1 MAVINTN
8 VASLNA
14 QNNLMKSQNDL
25 QTSLQRLSSGLRIN
39 SAKDDA
45 AGLAISDRMTAQIR
59 GLNQA
64 QRNANDGIS
73 LAQTAEGA
81 MSESTNILQRMRE
94 LAIQSANDTNSD
106 TDRANLQKEVAQL
119 QQELNRISET
129 TTFNGKNILD
139 GSFTSAKFQVGS
151 NSNETINVSI
161 GSTSAQK
168 IGAYQSSTL
177 ANIGGGIADA
187 ARAADAAGNNGTSG
201 ATLTVNGYLGS
212 DTYTFSDGATAKTIA
227 EGVNGISG
235 STGVTASARTEFT
248 IGPASADGTVTFS
261 LASSNGADAVSISAG
276 VTTTDMSNLA
286 DSINTKT
293 GQTGISATLSD
304 DKKSITL
311 TNEQG
316 EDIEIADF
324 KHSGDAGETLTI
336 KNGAATTTLVG
347 PTGGTAVATDSIV
360 VGGQVSFESNRSF
373 SVDSGD
379 AATDE
384 NVLTALNGAVSVA
397 GELSSI
403 ADVDIGSQSG
413 SNDAI
418 SVIDKAL
425 SYISEQRADL
435 GAVQNRFESTIA
447 NLASISENVSAARSR
462 IQDADFAQ
470 ETANLT
476 RNQILQQAGTSIL
489 AQANQLPQQV
499 LSLLG

>member
-106 TDRANLQKEVAQL
+106 TDRANLQKEVSQL

-168 IGAYQSSTL
+168 IGAYQNETL
-177 ANIGGGIADA
+177 ANIGTPVAAVATATTNGVEGGA
-187 ARAADAAGNNGTSG
+187 
-201 ATLTVNGYLGS
+201 LTINGYLGS
-212 DTYTFSDGATAKTIA
+212 ADYTVAGNATAKNIA
-227 EGVNGISG
+227 DGVNGKSG
-235 STGVTASARTEFT
+235 ETGVTATARTET
-248 IGPASADGTVTFS
+248 TLGSLSADGTVTFDLS
-261 LASSNGADAVSISAG
+261 SSNGAGAASITAG
-276 VTTTDMSNLA
+276 VTTSDLSNLSDA
-286 DSINTKT
+286 INSKT
-293 GQTGISATLSD
+293 GETGIFATLSE
-304 DKKSITL
+304 DKQSITL

-316 EDIEIADF
+316 EDIKIEGF
-324 KHSGDAGETLTI
+324 THSTSTQTLSI
-336 KNGAATTTLVG
+336 GGAALGTVG
-347 PTGGTAVATDSIV
+347 DGSDDSAI
-360 VGGQVSFESNRSF
+360 VGGQVSFESSRNF
-373 SVDSGD
+373 SVSSAVD
-379 AATDE
+379 AADE
-384 NVLTALNGAVSVA
+384 NVLTAATGAVSIA
-397 GELSSI
+397 GELSAIS
-403 ADVDIGSQSG
+403 DVNISSQSG

-476 RNQILQQAGTSIL
+476 RNQILQQAGTTIL
-489 AQANQLPQQV
+489 AQANQLPQSV

>member
-106 TDRANLQKEVAQL
+106 VDRANLQKEVSQL

-139 GSFTSAKFQVGS
+139 GSFTSAKFQVGA

-168 IGAYQSSTL
+168 IGAYQGGSS
-177 ANIGGGIADA
+177 ANIGA
-187 ARAADAAGNNGTSG
+187 AAAVAADISAGNEV
-201 ATLTVNGYLGS
+201 AADTLTINGYLGS
-212 DTYTFSDGATAKTIA
+212 EEYAVAAGATAKNIA
-227 EGVNGISG
+227 EGVNGLSG
-235 STGVTASARTEFT
+235 GTGVTASARTETT
-248 IGPASADGTVTFS
+248 ISGLSADGTVTFDLS
-261 LASSNGADAVSISAG
+261 SSNGAGAVNITAG
-276 VTTTDMSNLA
+276 VTTSDLSNLSDA
-286 DSINTKT
+286 INAKS
-293 GQTGISATLSD
+293 GETGIFATLSD
-304 DKKSITL
+304 DKTAITL

-316 EDIEIADF
+316 EDINIQDLS
-324 KHSGDAGETLTI
+324 HSAGGESI
-336 KNGAATTTLVG
+336 SVAGQAMGAAG
-347 PTGGTAVATDSIV
+347 DGSDGSIV
-360 VGGQVSFESNRSF
+360 VGGEVSFESNRNFNVS
-373 SVDSGD
+373 
-379 AATDE
+379 AAANTDILAAP
-384 NVLTALNGAVSVA
+384 VAGTLSAVSD
-397 GELSSI
+397 I
-403 ADVDIGSQSG
+403 DIGSQSG